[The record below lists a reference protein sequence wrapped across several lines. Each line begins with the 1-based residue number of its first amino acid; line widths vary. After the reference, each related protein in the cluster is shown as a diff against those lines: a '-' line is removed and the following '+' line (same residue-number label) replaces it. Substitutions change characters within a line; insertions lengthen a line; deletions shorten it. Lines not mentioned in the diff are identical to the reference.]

1 MRLGAPRGTK
11 SYRSLA
17 RGLVRYA
24 TELGPFLRAPISLEQ
39 AKAIVRRGV
48 EMREAALLAVIDRAI
63 FANPTSP
70 YLKLFRAA
78 GCEAGDA
85 RRLVTQE
92 GVDEALRIL
101 VRAGIYVTFE
111 EFKGLAPAVRGSQT
125 FAFRAVDFDN
135 PLITPHVPS
144 TTGGTR
150 RAPTRIL
157 IDLDHLAQMAPHWA
171 LWFAA
176 HGVLTSPL
184 VFVNPYFPG
193 AVGHPLLCVRFG
205 NRFVKWFATGAGGSL
220 AYRLVS
226 AYVHGLARQAA
237 GFPKPEFISL
247 GELHKVGEYLAAL
260 VAKGKAP
267 CVNTSPSTGARISL
281 AMQARGVSLANVTFL
296 LGAEPLTP
304 TRKRVI
310 EASGA
315 RATVTYGFSEG
326 GNVGS
331 QCPNPAAA
339 DDIHVSADAYA
350 ALEQRRALGDGETV
364 DALLLTALRPASPKV
379 LLNAEIG
386 DHAVLETRR
395 CGCLFD
401 ELGYHQHLHTIR
413 SFEKLTGEGVT
424 FVRADLFHLL
434 EHVLPSRFGGSLA
447 DYQLVEDH
455 DGRGLPRYTLLVTPE
470 LGPLDE
476 KRLVAEFFSEL
487 AKLKPPYRFMVNQW
501 AQTGAVQVKRIRPMV
516 TERGKQLPFR
526 TLRREPGDPG
536 GDYARR
542 RIEARQSTSSM

>member
-1 MRLGAPRGTK
+1 
-11 SYRSLA
+11 
-17 RGLVRYA
+17 
-24 TELGPFLRAPISLEQ
+24 
-39 AKAIVRRGV
+39 
-48 EMREAALLAVIDRAI
+48 
-63 FANPTSP
+63 
-70 YLKLFRAA
+70 
-78 GCEAGDA
+78 
-85 RRLVTQE
+85 
-92 GVDEALRIL
+92 
-101 VRAGIYVTFE
+101 VTFE

-205 NRFVKWFATGAGGSL
+205 NLFVKWFATGAGGSL

-226 AYVHGLARQAA
+226 AYVHGLARRAA

-247 GELHKVGEYLAAL
+247 GELHKVGEYLATL
-260 VAKGKAP
+260 VAEGYAP

-310 EASGA
+310 EASSA

-331 QCPNPAAA
+331 QCSNPAAA

-364 DALLLTALRPASPKV
+364 NALLLTALRPASPKV

-434 EHVLPSRFGGSLA
+434 EHVLPARFGGSLA
-447 DYQLVEDH
+447 DYQLVEEQ

-476 KRLVAEFFSEL
+476 KRLVAEFLEEL
-487 AKLKPPYRFMVNQW
+487 AKLKSPYRFMVNQW
-501 AQTGAVQVKRIRPMV
+501 AQTDAVQVKRIRPMV

-526 TLRREPGDPG
+526 TLRREAGDAG
-536 GDYARR
+536 GDHDGR